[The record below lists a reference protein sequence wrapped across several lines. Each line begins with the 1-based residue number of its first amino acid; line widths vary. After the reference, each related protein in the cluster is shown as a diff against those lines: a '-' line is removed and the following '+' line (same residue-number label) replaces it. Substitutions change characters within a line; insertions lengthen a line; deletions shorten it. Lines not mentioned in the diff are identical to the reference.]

1 MAKKSN
7 LDCGFLFLYDWLP
20 AMECLPPKEMKA
32 LFLALVARQR
42 ENKALPAFA
51 SPLTESYARMIEPT
65 ICRRLE
71 GREAAKRGEDRG
83 EGPSPQPTEGPLPQS
98 KAEQSKEEQ
107 SIAIAEC
114 VGRACAQ
121 SPTAAPKGAPTKSPL
136 TEKERA
142 DLEEKGLSAAYIA
155 LRAARAAE
163 YAEKNALTAAE
174 VLFLWWQEDVASGRV
189 GKATERA
196 SQNSGFDADE
206 FFAAALKSTYG
217 DLKFSPEGIK
227 SG

>member
-1 MAKKSN
+1 MAKKSS
-7 LDCGFLFLYDWLP
+7 LECGFLFLYDWLP

-42 ENKALPAFA
+42 ENKALPSFA

-98 KAEQSKEEQ
+98 IAEQ

-121 SPTAAPKGAPTKSPL
+121 TPTAAPQGAPKKSPL

-142 DLEEKGLSAAYIA
+142 DLEQKGLSAAYIA
-155 LRAARAAE
+155 LREARAAE
-163 YAEKNALTAAE
+163 YAEKNGLTAAE

-189 GKATERA
+189 GKATEGGA
-196 SQNSGFDADE
+196 QNSSFDADE

-217 DLKFSPEGIK
+217 DVKFSPEGIK